1 VVVLGIMSS
10 LWIGMGRN
18 VLAPPF
24 QEIPVPPYQGL
35 QMAPFVQE
43 ILLDQG
49 PLAVR
54 NTVFAKKLEE
64 DGMKIGRLGL
74 IM

>member
-1 VVVLGIMSS
+1 
-10 LWIGMGRN
+10 
-18 VLAPPF
+18 
-24 QEIPVPPYQGL
+24 
-35 QMAPFVQE
+35 MAPFVQE
-43 ILLDQG
+43 IPLGQG

>member
-43 ILLDQG
+43 IPLDQD

-54 NTVFAKKLEE
+54 RTVFAKKQEA
-64 DGMKIGRLGL
+64 DGIKIGRLGL